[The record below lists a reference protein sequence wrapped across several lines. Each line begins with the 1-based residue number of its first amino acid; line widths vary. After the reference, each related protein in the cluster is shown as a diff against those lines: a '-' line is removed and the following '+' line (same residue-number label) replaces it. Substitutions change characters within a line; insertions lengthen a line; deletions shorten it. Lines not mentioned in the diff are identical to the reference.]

1 MKKILLFARDPGAV
15 NCIIPLFKALKHS
28 RRYHADLLGKDFALA
43 QYKLEKLKFSGI
55 AKLIPRFHLESVKRW
70 LKQKGYGAVVTGTTA
85 SDITDKLLW
94 RAGRELGLPTV
105 AILDNWQNYRERFI
119 LSAKLIL
126 PDKIC
131 VMDEHAEQE
140 MMRLGFPA
148 HRLIITGQPYFS
160 TIAARQ
166 KTISARAIRGLR
178 KKLGAKARDYI
189 ITFAAEPILE
199 DYGRPASLGYDELTI
214 GQHVLAAMA
223 RAAAKYK
230 NKNFVLVIRPHPR
243 NDPHIFYKLLAASPV
258 RRRGGQPPPNLKIVL
273 DQPTAPQVA
282 IAVSDLIL
290 GMSSMFLIE
299 AYLAKKPF
307 LSVQIGLIGK
317 DPFLLSQRK
326 IVKTILQPGI
336 LQSALE
342 KAIAGKFPPLIHKPQ
357 FSQNATANIV
367 SVINSLLY
375 A

>member
-43 QYKLEKLKFSGI
+43 QYKLEKLKFSDI

-230 NKNFVLVIRPHPR
+230 NKNFVLVIRLHPR
-243 NDPHIFYKLLAASPV
+243 NDPYIFNKLLAAHKSPA
-258 RRRGGQPPPNLKIVL
+258 NLKIIL
-273 DQPTAPQVA
+273 DQPTAPQAA

-299 AYLAKKPF
+299 AALVKKPF
-307 LSVQIGLIGK
+307 LSVQIGLTGK

-326 IVKTILQPGI
+326 IIKTILQPGI